1 MTLISEEFKPLYTS
15 KKRYFLITGGRAS
28 LKSTSVLDF
37 IARLTFEKG
46 NGILLTRYTMTSAH
60 KSIIPEFVGVLDR
73 LGITQHF
80 HITQSKVTNNHTGSF
95 ILFSGIKTSSG
106 DNTGNLKSLAN
117 INNWII
123 EEGEDFHNERAFDII
138 DDSIR
143 SKINQN
149 RVIWIQN
156 PTTKEHFIYKRW
168 IEPNNKQVDFK
179 GHKVTMSNV
188 DEVEHIHTTYHIA
201 EQLGFLSEGWVKKA
215 NRIKKENPKQYF
227 HNYIGG
233 WLEKAIG
240 VIYENWE
247 RGEFDNSLSWCYGLD
262 FGFNPDETAMTK
274 VAVDQKKKLIYIK
287 EMLYQ
292 KNLSTDGM
300 IKRLKQ
306 IAKEKDLIIGDN
318 SEPRLIYDIRNE
330 GGLNIYPCVKGAGSI
345 KKGITDILS
354 YKIIV
359 CGDSNNLVKELS
371 NYAWNDRKSGVP
383 IDSFNHLADSFRYAF
398 DRLNRKKIFVG

>member
-28 LKSTSVLDF
+28 LKSTSVHDF

-46 NGILLTRYTMTSAH
+46 NGILFTRYTMTSAH

-73 LGITQHF
+73 LGITKHF
-80 HITQSKVTNNHTGSF
+80 HITQSKIINIHTGSF
-95 ILFSGIKTSSG
+95 IYFSGIKTSSI
-106 DNTGNLKSLAN
+106 DHTGNLKSLAN
-117 INNWII
+117 INTWII
-123 EEGEDFHNERAFDII
+123 EEGEDFHNEKAFDTI

-143 SKINQN
+143 SNDRQN

-156 PTTKEHFIYKRW
+156 PTTKQHFIYKRW
-168 IEPNNKQVDFK
+168 IEPNNKQIDCQ
-179 GHKVTMSNV
+179 GHKVIVSNS
-188 DEVEHIHTTYHIA
+188 DEVEHIHTTYHLA
-201 EQLGFLSEGWVKKA
+201 EKLGFLSDGWIKKA
-215 NRIKKENPKQYF
+215 NKVKKENPKHYF

-233 WLEKAIG
+233 WLQRAEG
-240 VIYENWE
+240 CVYESWE
-247 RGEFDNSLSWCYGLD
+247 RGEFDNSLSWCFGLD

-274 VAVDQKKKLIYIK
+274 VAIDQKKKLIYIK

-306 IAKEKDLIIGDN
+306 IAKEKDLIIADN
-318 SEPRLIYDIRNE
+318 SEPRLIHDIRTN
-330 GGLNIYPCVKGAGSI
+330 GGLNIYPCVKGSGSI
-345 KKGITDILS
+345 KKGINDIQS

-371 NYAWNDRKSGVP
+371 NYVWNDKKSGTP
-383 IDSFNHLADSFRYAF
+383 IDANNHLADSFRYAF